1 MRNLLVIIILQLV
14 VMQQALADETIG
26 RLFFTPEQRQH
37 LERFRNNSQ
46 HDSVFTEA
54 EASEAK
60 PSVSTLPELT
70 IQGYVERSDGRQ
82 STRWVNGKPL
92 QDGEIE

>member
-1 MRNLLVIIILQLV
+1 MRYWFVMTILQFVL
-14 VMQQALADETIG
+14 MSEAMADESIG
-26 RLFFTPEQRQH
+26 RLFFTAEQRQH
-37 LERFRNNSQ
+37 LERLRHGQ
-46 HDSVFTEA
+46 HYSAIKDVDA
-54 EASEAK
+54 NQAK